1 MFCES
6 WFSAVFAFIQNYRYL
21 DLTEFFLLLYTID
34 STGYIC
40 IYITFLFKTKIELWF
55 GTLMLFFV
63 DFCRN
68 GLLERLNFG
77 IATLRHSQFCPV
89 ELLTSTLAEPGR
101 IDPNPVLTSSKNNI
115 GLSTQYTPKGL
126 ADLQSKTWLY

>member
-1 MFCES
+1 MFQTSTLIITIGGLGTYTLLICFVKVDS
-6 WFSAVFAFIQNYRYL
+6 VQFLHSFRTRYL
-21 DLTEFFLLLYTID
+21 DLTEFLITLYNRQYRV
-34 STGYIC
+34 YIC
-40 IYITFLFKTKIELWF
+40 IY
-55 GTLMLFFV
+55 FFV

-126 ADLQSKTWLY
+126 ADL